1 MESLENNDTNAPPYR
16 FDKDLLRRRRI
27 INKFSMLILFCCNKD
42 KCKKWNIPNKT
53 VIIFNTP
60 QLITFA

>member
-27 INKFSMLILFCCNKD
+27 ICTISMLILIC
-42 KCKKWNIPNKT
+42 
-53 VIIFNTP
+53 
-60 QLITFA
+60 